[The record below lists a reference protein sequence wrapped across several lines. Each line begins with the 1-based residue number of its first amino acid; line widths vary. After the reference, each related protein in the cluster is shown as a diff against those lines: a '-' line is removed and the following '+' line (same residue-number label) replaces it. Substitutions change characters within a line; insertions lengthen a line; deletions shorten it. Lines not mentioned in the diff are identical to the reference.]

1 MTKEEWR
8 PIEGYEGLYEVSN
21 LGQVRSLDRFM
32 KGPNGEQRPLKGKL
46 KKPTKNFKG
55 YYTVSLHRE
64 GKAVTYTVHR
74 LVAVAFLGQPPE
86 GHVVCHGPKG
96 QQCNEVT
103 NLSWGTYKQNSGP
116 DRHRDGTDA
125 RGEKCSTAKL
135 NEMQV
140 CEIRRLLESKS
151 MTQKEIAKI
160 FGVSRGNIT
169 HINTR
174 KTWGHL
180 ESNKEFNCIS

>member
-1 MTKEEWR
+1 VEKEEWR

-32 KGPNGEQRPLKGKL
+32 NGPNGEQRPLKGKL

-55 YYTVSLHRE
+55 YYIVNLYRE
-64 GKAVTYTVHR
+64 GKPATHSVHR
-74 LVAVAFLGQPPE
+74 LVAIAFLGQPPE
-86 GHVVCHGPKG
+86 GHFVCHGPKG

-103 NLSWGTYKQNSGP
+103 NLSWGTPQKNQK
-116 DRHRDGTDA
+116 DRFRDGTDS
-125 RGEKCSTAKL
+125 RGEKCNLAKL
-135 NEMQV
+135 NETQV
-140 CEIRRLLESKS
+140 REIRRLLESTS
-151 MTQKEIAKI
+151 MTQKEIAEM
-160 FGVSRGNIT
+160 FGVSRGNI
-169 HINTR
+169 HNINAR